1 MKYLNYL
8 KEKLTPIALI
18 ILSILYLLEVDFSS
32 ITILNW
38 IAFVIAAATL
48 IPLIITFIIHLVKD
62 YREKADAS
70 EEN

>member
-38 IAFVIAAATL
+38 IAFVIAAVTL

-62 YREKADAS
+62 YREKADSS